1 MHLYDLEFVTV
12 KYFEFRPQPSKFI
25 DWLPKFSLRVPR
37 SNSFHVPKELRS
49 SDENVNVSLSFN
61 LM

>member
-1 MHLYDLEFVTV
+1 MNSSKPKSEETHSTLKIKEN
-12 KYFEFRPQPSKFI
+12 FRPQSSKFI

-49 SDENVNVSLSFN
+49 SDENVNVS
-61 LM
+61 